1 VRGWLAASLA
11 SWAAALTWHAAVG
24 SDEGG
29 GRGRARARRRGGMQ
43 RRAGLAAPVPLAW
56 RLACAGDW
64 SALAMPA
71 GERAESER
79 RSGETSGP
87 RPRPRLSRGP
97 KGVLRRLERVEH

>member
-1 VRGWLAASLA
+1 
-11 SWAAALTWHAAVG
+11 VG
-24 SDEGG
+24 EG
-29 GRGRARARRRGGMQ
+29 GRGRGDAAECR
-43 RRAGLAAPVPLAW
+43 RRAGLAASVPLAW
-56 RLACAGDW
+56 SGVRW

-87 RPRPRLSRGP
+87 RLSRGP